1 MCYFEALRPAIA
13 GAPCLF
19 QLRND
24 RKDLALHR
32 NTDHR
37 VAGID
42 DNSATKSIVSPAG
55 GGLYQLH
62 SDGKIWRYTGT
73 PMTGWELLDQ
83 NPATVSL
90 AATSTHLYQRHNGG
104 SIWEY
109 AGPSTGWKVLDNNP
123 ATVAIAATGAAVY
136 QLHNNGRI
144 WRLFYSG
151 EPAQPTW
158 HLLDNNPVT
167 VAITA
172 GGGHLYQLHKNGAI
186 WKYHPGPP
194 SAVGRCWTTILQ
206 RRDHRRR

>member
-1 MCYFEALRPAIA
+1 
-13 GAPCLF
+13 
-19 QLRND
+19 
-24 RKDLALHR
+24 
-32 NTDHR
+32 
-37 VAGID
+37 
-42 DNSATKSIVSPAG
+42 
-55 GGLYQLH
+55 
-62 SDGKIWRYTGT
+62 
-73 PMTGWELLDQ
+73 MTGWELLDQ

-186 WKYHPGPP
+186 LEVHPGPR

-206 RRDHRRR
+206 RRRSSPQVITCIRCTRPDSFGSIRARR